1 MACLWII
8 QLTVVYAMPED
19 MTGRTANGVQT
30 RRSCRDIYN
39 LIQSYT
45 NLVPGIFTRR
55 CNWDQTRGS
64 GQAALVPTQKPR
76 SEPSGRRLD
85 PLAAL
90 SPSTPIGLAHR
101 RLAALAT
108 ICPEKDGGRAQHG
121 GPITA
126 VRLCTEG
133 ARRAPLFCAV
143 ENTKAPRSGEATSGP
158 SCSVFDS
165 SSHALRTFYSRA
177 LLKKFASSPSPAEPP
192 PPHTLP
198 PDAPDR
204 RRAPRRARGNSER
217 RLAIAVALQPAALL
231 NRVRR
236 GGPQV
241 LRA

>member
-85 PLAAL
+85 PLHCPHRP
-90 SPSTPIGLAHR
+90 PSASHTVVSR
-101 RLAALAT
+101 RWRRSVLR
-108 ICPEKDGGRAQHG
+108 KMVDGRNTADRSLRCACAQRGR
-121 GPITA
+121 
-126 VRLCTEG
+126 G
-133 ARRAPLFCAV
+133 ARLFFARSRIQKHPVRAKRRQAPRAPFSIRV
-143 ENTKAPRSGEATSGP
+143 
-158 SCSVFDS
+158 
-165 SSHALRTFYSRA
+165 RTR
-177 LLKKFASSPSPAEPP
+177 FA
-192 PPHTLP
+192 
-198 PDAPDR
+198 R
-204 RRAPRRARGNSER
+204 FIRAPS
-217 RLAIAVALQPAALL
+217 
-231 NRVRR
+231 
-236 GGPQV
+236 
-241 LRA
+241 

>member
-1 MACLWII
+1 MNSNRPTSIRSRTSLQPRICRPAVLRRLH
-8 QLTVVYAMPED
+8 QRHDGLSMDNPAHTVYAMPED

-101 RLAALAT
+101 RLATAAT

-133 ARRAPLFCAV
+133 ARRAPFLCAV

-165 SSHALRTFYSRA
+165 RSHAPRTFYSRA
-177 LLKKFASSPSPAEPP
+177 LLKKFAFFPQPGRAAPSP
-192 PPHTLP
+192 H
-198 PDAPDR
+198 APSR
-204 RRAPRRARGNSER
+204 CA
-217 RLAIAVALQPAALL
+217 
-231 NRVRR
+231 
-236 GGPQV
+236 
-241 LRA
+241 